1 MEYRVWQQERWEPVD
16 GVPLSDR
23 GFRFGMHCFAT
34 LRVRGGCPQFWQPHL
49 ESLAEAVRE
58 TGWGDEPDPAM
69 PAPDFHDEG
78 VLRLYAT
85 AGDGTPAGEKAP
97 GRLLAAFE
105 PGEIGPGKPLRT
117 CWVAEPLTDRWSGW
131 KTGRYADRV
140 TRLQMVRSQGFD
152 EGLLL
157 LRDLMVSGWCL
168 SNLLLRLEG
177 EWWTPEGERIR
188 RGTTRRWLE
197 EEGLMRSRPIRL
209 EEISQAD
216 ALGACNA
223 VQGIRPVIELDGRK
237 LEPAPE
243 LADWSE
249 RFESLIRS

>member
-1 MEYRVWQQERWEPVD
+1 MEYRVWQQGRWEPVE
-16 GVPLSDR
+16 GVPLADR

-34 LRVRGGCPQFWQPHL
+34 ARVIAGQPHLWQAHL
-49 ESLAEAVRE
+49 ESLAEAVRA

-69 PAPDFHDEG
+69 PAPDCKADG
-78 VLRLYAT
+78 VLRIYAT
-85 AGDGTPAGEKAP
+85 AGDGSPAGEKCR

-105 PGEIGPGKPLRT
+105 PGELHPGEPLRT
-117 CWVAEPLTDRWSGW
+117 CWVAEPLTDRWAGW
-131 KTGRYADRV
+131 KTGRYGDRV
-140 TRLQMVRSQGFD
+140 SRLQMVRSQGFD

-157 LRDLMVSGWCL
+157 LGDLMVSGWCL
-168 SNLLLRLEG
+168 SNLLLRIAG

-197 EEGLMRSRPIRL
+197 ENGSIQSRPIRL

-223 VQGIRPVIELDGRK
+223 VQGIRPVIELDGRR
-237 LEPAPE
+237 LQPAPE
-243 LADWSE
+243 LAEWSTA
-249 RFESLIRS
+249 FESMSRS